1 MSSILNQTHNQTLSQ
16 KRAVKQVLQSEVDCA
31 HLLLQSLN
39 QEYEALAEHHT
50 ATLEDVVRNKQD
62 KIQQLESATR
72 EREKLLSTS
81 DGVTVFNDEERN
93 KHYQFNGDK
102 QLIDLW
108 NELVDVAEKCRLKN
122 RVNGSIVEVVSRQSR
137 HALDILHGIVPG
149 ASSHSEIY
157 DQSGHTQGFASKRSL
172 VHV

>member
-1 MSSILNQTHNQTLSQ
+1 MNSTHSQ
-16 KRAVKQVLQSEVDCA
+16 QQAVKQVLQSEVDCA
-31 HLLLQSLN
+31 HLLLQCLN

-50 ATLEDVVRNKQD
+50 ATLEDVVRNKQET
-62 KIQQLESATR
+62 IQRLENATR
-72 EREKLLSTS
+72 QREKILASTE
-81 DGVTVFNDEERN
+81 GVTVFNEHEKN
-93 KHYQFNGDK
+93 KHYQFNGNK

-108 NELVDVAEKCRLKN
+108 NELVDIAEKCRQKN

-149 ASSHSEIY
+149 ASSNSEIY
-157 DQSGHTQGFASKRSL
+157 NQSGQTQGLISKRSL